1 MRLIFILTEFNM
13 KKVLFAAI
21 AVFSL
26 AACDNAVVAPTLVAP
41 AVTTVSINVTAA
53 QIEVGRTITITPTVK
68 DQRDSVMTGRAV
80 IWQSFNTSVATV
92 SNGVVIGLSKGQ
104 ATVTATVEGKTASA
118 TIFVT
123 DASVASMTVNALVPS
138 PFFVGQSVQATATL
152 RDLTNNVLTN
162 YAVTWTSSNPS
173 VASVGPSG
181 LITATSVGVSTIT
194 ATSSGKSAT
203 LIVTTSLVPVSTVT
217 LATLKPAQ
225 IGRSIQLSNTLKSA
239 GGTTLTTDQR
249 ILSWAS
255 TDNIVATVSSTG
267 ILTGISAGTT
277 IITCVVEGKV
287 GLLNVTVSETG
298 IQYLRVLPDS
308 ANIKVGNTRQFFAQ
322 AFDADSVALTGPALN
337 GRLPIWTSS
346 DLTKAVVTTDGLVA
360 AVSVGTS
367 DITATIGMVSK
378 SAKAVIVP

>member
-1 MRLIFILTEFNM
+1 M

-26 AACDNAVVAPTLVAP
+26 AACDNAPVAPTLVAP

-68 DQRDSVMTGRAV
+68 DQRDSVMTGRTV
-80 IWQSFNTSVATV
+80 LWQSFNTSVATV
-92 SNGVVIGLSKGQ
+92 SNGVVIGVSKGQ

-118 TIFVT
+118 IIFVT
-123 DASVASMTVNALVPS
+123 DASVASATVTAPVPS

-173 VASVGPSG
+173 VANVSPLG
-181 LITATSVGVSTIT
+181 LITATSAGVATIT
-194 ATSSGKSAT
+194 ASASGKSAT

-225 IGRSIQLSNTLKSA
+225 IGRSIQLSSVLRSA
-239 GGTTLTTDQR
+239 SGATLTTDQR
-249 ILSWAS
+249 VISWAS
-255 TDNIVATVSSTG
+255 TDNIVASVSSTG
-267 ILTGISAGTT
+267 VLTGISAGSTV
-277 IITCVVEGKV
+277 ITCVVEGKV
-287 GLLNVTVSETG
+287 GVLNITVGETG
-298 IQYLRVLPDS
+298 IQYLRVSPDS
-308 ANIKVGNTRQFFAQ
+308 ASIRVGNTLQFTVQ
-322 AFDADSVALTGPALN
+322 AFDVDSVVLGAAALN
-337 GRLPIWTSS
+337 GRMPTWTSS
-346 DLTKAVVTTDGLVA
+346 DLSKAVVTTNGLVIA
-360 AVSVGTS
+360 ASVGTS
-367 DITATIGMVSK
+367 DIIASIGMVSK